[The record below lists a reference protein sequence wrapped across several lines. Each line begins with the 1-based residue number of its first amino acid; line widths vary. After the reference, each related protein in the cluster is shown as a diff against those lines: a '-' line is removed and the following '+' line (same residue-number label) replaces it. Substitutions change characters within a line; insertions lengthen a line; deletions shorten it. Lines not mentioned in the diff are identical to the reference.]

1 MSTEPFIGEIK
12 MLGFSFPPQGYQLC
26 QGQMMSIANYTALF
40 SLLGTT
46 YGGDGVTTFGLPDL
60 RSRIAIGMGQG
71 TGLSNYEIGQS
82 GGLESVTLIP
92 SQLPMHNHGATGI
105 TVTLPVGTANA
116 DASAANNY
124 IADAT
129 VAMGDFFGNTPSPTL
144 SLGAA
149 TVSGSTTMAGSGQPI
164 SLLHPY
170 LAINYS
176 IAIEGI
182 FPSRN

>member
-12 MLGFSFPPQGYQLC
+12 ILGFSFPPQGYQLC
-26 QGQMMSIANYTALF
+26 QGQMMSVANYTALF

-60 RSRIAIGMGQG
+60 RSRIPVGMGQG
-71 TGLSNYEIGQS
+71 TGLSNYAIGEIG
-82 GGLESVTLIP
+82 GFESTVL
-92 SQLPMHNHGATGI
+92 SLAQLPMHNHGATGI
-105 TVTLPVGTANA
+105 NVKLPVGTANA

-129 VAMGDFFGNTPSPTL
+129 AAMGDFFGDTPSPTL
-144 SLGAA
+144 TLGAA
-149 TVSGSTTMAGSGQPI
+149 TVSGNTTMAGSSQPI

-170 LAINYS
+170 LTVNYS
-176 IAIEGI
+176 IATDGI